1 MTLIQLVDFG
11 GELELNGEPLIYRY
25 RYPESE
31 WPEYDNCKWPFQVD
45 EDRRRL
51 RLTLWDCIETGEL
64 PSKTRAVLLPDGSE
78 FRLDCEEDA

>member
-1 MTLIQLVDFG
+1 MTDVQLTDAG
-11 GELELNGEPLIYRY
+11 GKLELDGELLIYRY

-31 WPEYDNCKWPFQVD
+31 WPEYDDCKWPFKVP

-64 PSKTRAVLLPDGSE
+64 PAQTRSVLLPDGSE
-78 FRLDCEEDA
+78 FRLDCEEDT